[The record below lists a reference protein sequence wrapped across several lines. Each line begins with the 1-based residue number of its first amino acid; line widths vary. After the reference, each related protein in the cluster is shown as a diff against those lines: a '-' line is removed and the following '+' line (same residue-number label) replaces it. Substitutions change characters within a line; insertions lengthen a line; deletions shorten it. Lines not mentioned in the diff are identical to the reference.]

1 MGQKKVIK
9 KSEEEI
15 LKEEKKMETATSK
28 TADVSVKAAK
38 KKIDLGRVYIN
49 AGYNNTI
56 LTAADKDGNV
66 LVWTSAGS
74 IGFSGPK
81 KATPFAASKM
91 VAAAAEKMKKLGFSD
106 IEIIIK
112 GISKARDASI
122 KALAGVGF
130 NILTIKDVTP
140 IPHNGPKPP
149 KARRV

>member
-9 KSEEEI
+9 KTEEET
-15 LKEEKKMETATSK
+15 LKEEKKTEAAVSK
-28 TADVSVKAAK
+28 TADVSAKAPK

-56 LTAADKDGNV
+56 LTATDKDGNV

-91 VAAAAEKMKKLGFSD
+91 VTTAAEKMKKLGFFD
-106 IEIIIK
+106 IEIFIK
-112 GISKARDASI
+112 GTSKARDAAL

-149 KARRV
+149 KARRI

>member
-9 KSEEEI
+9 KTGEEI
-15 LKEEKKMETATSK
+15 LKEEKKMETATVKS
-28 TADVSVKAAK
+28 ADVSVKAPK
-38 KKIDLGRVYIN
+38 KKIDLGKVYVN

-56 LTAADKDGNV
+56 LTATDKNGNV

-91 VAAAAEKMKKLGFSD
+91 VLVAAEKMKKLGFSD
-106 IEIIIK
+106 IEIFIR
-112 GISKARDASI
+112 GISKARDAAI
-122 KALAGVGF
+122 KALAGAGF
-130 NILTIKDVTP
+130 NILTIRDVTP

-149 KARRV
+149 KVRRI